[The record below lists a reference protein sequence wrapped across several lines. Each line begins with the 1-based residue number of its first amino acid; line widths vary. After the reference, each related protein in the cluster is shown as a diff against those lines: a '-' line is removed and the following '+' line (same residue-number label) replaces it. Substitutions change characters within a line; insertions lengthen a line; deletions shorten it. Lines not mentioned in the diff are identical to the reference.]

1 MIKRHKLTFML
12 WTLVVVL
19 CSSVGVYTWL
29 HSKAK
34 VAPPQTAIVTKAT
47 LTQIIS
53 ASGQITAS
61 GQVQIT
67 TQATGKVSKLY
78 IHVGQTVKKGDKIL
92 EIEPD
97 LATLQAQQSAWSN
110 YLQAKNGLNQANAQ
124 LYVLAAAK
132 AGAEQKFN
140 DDAVANNK
148 ASTDPMY
155 IQEKNALLAAEAD
168 YDNQSGVILQA
179 KAEVDSAYATYS
191 KTSST
196 VTAPADG
203 VIQDISYEEGTYI
216 AAATSS
222 STSNATSSSLAT
234 LKIAN
239 KLTTALNVS
248 ELDIAGIQNG
258 QDVALTLTALAGK
271 TYHGKVISVGATGTT
286 DSGITTYPV
295 NVEITDGV
303 AGMLTGMAV
312 SGDITTQIKKDV
324 LSLPNA
330 TIKASGQNYTAIR
343 LKNGQQQTVTITVG
357 LVLDT
362 QTEITSGL
370 SEGDEVVVP
379 TASSTSSSSSDSV
392 TGTSSQGPA
401 SSDRK

>member
-34 VAPPQTAIVTKAT
+34 VAPPQTAVVTKAT